1 MADRSKGLRIRL
13 RAKSTS
19 KILERDLRKKARKLK
34 GDPYLL
40 LPTCMG
46 ECSRCP
52 FEKMKRALRKVAEK
66 ADNPEALERLSRSG
80 DKMARALAGFL
91 KILHEERIPYLALAR
106 TPEGEVGYVQRGKA
120 PTNMMIAVQY
130 YDRPTLK
137 ALGYLDYVRKK
148 GLTMFITERA
158 LLCSGGTPKINEDV
172 ERSIS
177 KAFEGKLK
185 SGGGKGRSVL
195 HCPHLEPGEIE
206 DLASSENPYI
216 RLSWSAGGLLIG
228 ICEECIREIG
238 GNSYHRLGRVVMKK
252 KLKKE
257 VEVSVQVS
265 PVKRSE
271 KCPEVDYTLPSIIDY
286 ISGEMDDLTLIKRS
300 KESYREILKSTKR
313 RVFIARGVCYGD
325 DPEVLLKALGA
336 SGKEKELLAEV
347 LKGVSEPLVVEDL
360 SSIAVLRRFW
370 KERGRG
376 ALAKVLGDEEVAE
389 EIFSELSLES
399 YTPGAMIEEG
409 MKRIREKNLRKKLPE
424 PVDPPEM
431 IEVAREL
438 AIAYMARGPEGVG
451 RVLSKLKTTDIRTRA
466 AVYAFI
472 KAFSLEKYSSWSYS
486 PEEIGYAQGLEDV
499 IKEVVTDDGERHK
512 DALRRLWRETGSTLE
527 LRFRGE

>member
-1 MADRSKGLRIRL
+1 
-13 RAKSTS
+13 
-19 KILERDLRKKARKLK
+19 
-34 GDPYLL
+34 
-40 LPTCMG
+40 MG

-130 YDRPTLK
+130 YDRPPLK

-185 SGGGKGRSVL
+185 SGGGKGRTVL

-300 KESYREILKSTKR
+300 KES
-313 RVFIARGVCYGD
+313 
-325 DPEVLLKALGA
+325 
-336 SGKEKELLAEV
+336 
-347 LKGVSEPLVVEDL
+347 
-360 SSIAVLRRFW
+360 
-370 KERGRG
+370 
-376 ALAKVLGDEEVAE
+376 
-389 EIFSELSLES
+389 
-399 YTPGAMIEEG
+399 MIEEG

-499 IKEVVTDDGERHK
+499 IKEVVTDDGKRHK